1 MAHQALVPRVLR
13 TLDVSAGEHPRGQA
27 HLSSASG
34 LVFLHGRLFTV
45 ADDEHHLGIFDPS
58 DRRPLRLL
66 RLRAGDLPQDK
77 RARKKRKPDAEA
89 LVALPP
95 TAGDAMPRLLALG
108 SGSKPNR
115 ATGFLFALDAQGEAA
130 QGPRE
135 IDLGGLYDPLRAQF
149 TDLNIEGAF
158 AQAGRFHLLQRGN
171 KGDGRNACIAF
182 ALDALEAWLA
192 GQARAPQ
199 PLAIQPLALGAVDGV
214 PLGCTD
220 GAALPGGGWIFCAV
234 AEDTDD
240 SYADGACGG
249 SAIGRVDAQGRV
261 VGLWSLDGAPKV
273 EGIALDGRGG
283 LWMVTDADDPDQA
296 SRLLALD
303 RLPWA

>member
-1 MAHQALVPRVLR
+1 MANRALVPRVLR
-13 TLDVSAGEHPRGQA
+13 TLDVPVGEHPRGQA
-27 HLSSASG
+27 HLSAASG
-34 LVFLHGRLFTV
+34 LVYLHGRLFTV
-45 ADDEHHLGIFDPS
+45 ADDEHHLGIFDPL
-58 DRRPLRLL
+58 DPRPLRLL
-66 RLRAGDLPQDK
+66 RLRSGDLPQEK

-95 TAGDAMPRLLALG
+95 AAGAAMPRLLALG

-115 ATGFLFALDAQGEAA
+115 AIGFLLALDARGEVA

-135 IDLGGLYDPLRAQF
+135 IDLGGLYDPLREQF

-158 AQAGRFHLLQRGN
+158 VQAGRFHLLQRGN

-182 ALDALEAWLA
+182 ALDAVQAWLA
-192 GQARAPQ
+192 GQAQAPQ
-199 PLAIQPLALGAVDGV
+199 ALAIQPLELGVVDGV

-220 GAALPGGGWIFCAV
+220 GAALPDGGWIFSAV

-249 SAIGRVDAQGRV
+249 SAIGRVDAQGGV
-261 VGLWSLDGAPKV
+261 AGVWPLDGAPKV